1 LGNNV
6 EVSLNNQTEFLIEL
20 SLSGFSL
27 PLVSIDNV
35 PLLVDTVVLVLNFDV
50 SVFSINIALDMH
62 YLSFFIG
69 NIDTFVSEHLPPS

>member
-27 PLVSIDNV
+27 PLISIDNV

-62 YLSFFIG
+62 YLSFLIG